1 MSNYLPDVLEI
12 KYNMLSALNWYNFS
26 PMIMPCQSWNINYN
40 SVFITRP
47 YYDLKIL
54 LNRSLRSKDFIC

>member
-1 MSNYLPDVLEI
+1 MFLDFLEI
-12 KYNMLSALNWYNFS
+12 KYNILSAIS
-26 PMIMPCQSWNINYN
+26 PMILPSQSWNINYN

-54 LNRSLRSKDFIC
+54 LNGSLRSKDFIC